1 VVLVWRGQGVVF
13 VWGKRVLYMSTD
25 CVVKVLVVVAR
36 LRVSHLPDV
45 IPEKPKKHAAR
56 LMGMYTYVKYQ

>member
-13 VWGKRVLYMSTD
+13 VWVQRVLYMSTD
-25 CVVKVLVVVAR
+25 CVVKVLVVVGR
-36 LRVSHLPDV
+36 RRDSHLPDV
-45 IPEKPKKHAAR
+45 IPEKQKKNAAR